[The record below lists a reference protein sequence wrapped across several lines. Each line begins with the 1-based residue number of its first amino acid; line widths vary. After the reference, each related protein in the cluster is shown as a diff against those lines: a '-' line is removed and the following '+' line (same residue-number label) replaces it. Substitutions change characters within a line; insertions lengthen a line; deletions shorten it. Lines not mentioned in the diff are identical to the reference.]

1 MVSYSDRLRE
11 FLGMLPGAESL
22 DDPNVL
28 VPSVPVKRADYLLF
42 QRSMIVEVKQLE
54 TDPAFKVEA
63 VLERYKLHPSYPL
76 FFGQRTLTAVL
87 AHMPAELQED
97 IRQEVFE
104 SITRSIAKGCESANR
119 QIRES
124 RAFFGL
130 AQASGILFLLND
142 DISIL
147 SPDVLAARV
156 EQQMHRR
163 AADGTDRF
171 PEIALTCVCTW
182 AHFVRGND
190 GTPSHPILVVEGP
203 AAKSHALASNQLDYI
218 FHAWSSYGNARLF
231 SGGKASRAHLE
242 DYRIAIPSEQPTQVP
257 CHEAW
262 RIEYRQNRYLGA
274 LTGED
279 LMVHGRSVLDELS
292 PHFLVGGDSKGDMM
306 EIMQRWT
313 HFLEECELRNV
324 DMRQFRP
331 MG

>member
-1 MVSYSDRLRE
+1 MAIYSDRFRE
-11 FLGMLPGAESL
+11 FLGVLPGAESL

-28 VPSVPVKRADYLLF
+28 VRSALIKRADYLLF
-42 QRSMIVEVKQLE
+42 QRSMIAEVKQLE

-63 VLERYKLHPSYPL
+63 VLERYKLQPSYPL

-87 AHMPAELQED
+87 AHMPAELQEE

-104 SITRSIAKGCESANR
+104 SITRSIANGCEAANR
-119 QIRES
+119 QIRET

-130 AQASGILFLLND
+130 PQASGVLFLLND

-156 EQQMHRR
+156 EQQMHKH

-171 PEIALTCVCTW
+171 PEIAFTCVCTW
-182 AHFVRGND
+182 AHFVRSSD

-203 AAKSHALASNQLDYI
+203 AAKAHASASNQLDYI
-218 FHAWSSYGNARLF
+218 FHAWSSHGNARLF
-231 SGGKASRAHLE
+231 NGGKASRAHLE
-242 DYRIAIPSEQPTQVP
+242 DYRIALPTEQPTQIP
-257 CHEAW
+257 RHEAW
-262 RIEYRQNRYLGA
+262 RIEYRQHRHLAA
-274 LTGED
+274 LTPED
-279 LMVHGRSVLDELS
+279 LLVHGRSVFDELS
-292 PHFLVGGDSKGDMM
+292 QHFLVGGDRKGDLM

-331 MG
+331 IG